1 MRIWVGILIGVGAT
15 LAYQDPTVV
24 EYFRS
29 NINEL
34 ATWAVEETTCA
45 WPCWV
50 TVVSH

>member
-34 ATWAVEETTCA
+34 A
-45 WPCWV
+45 
-50 TVVSH
+50 VSLASNTSH